1 MDFATLKRTITTYA
15 ENDFPPTSGVADP
28 DTMPSDEQLATFVRQ
43 AEQRIYNSA
52 QLLASRRNKTGNATA
67 MVPYLTAPLD
77 WLSTFSMAVMNP
89 VTGNYEYL
97 LQKDVNFIREAFPQ
111 PNSIGVP
118 SHYALFDENT
128 FLLGPTPDF
137 PYNVEL
143 HYFYYPPS
151 MTTTVD
157 GRSWLGDN
165 FDAVLLYGSLLEAY
179 TLMKGEAD
187 IMGFYQ
193 KRYDEALAMVKQYA
207 EGKSRQD
214 MYRTEQVR
222 YPVR

>member
-1 MDFATLKRTITTYA
+1 MDHDTLVKTVKAYA
-15 ENDFPPTSGVADP
+15 ENDFPLAAGTAGLTSI
-28 DTMPSDEQLATFVRQ
+28 EQVNTFIRQ
-43 AEQRIYNSA
+43 AEQRIFDSA
-52 QLLASRRNKTGNATA
+52 QLLVARRNKTGNASA
-67 MVPYLTAPLD
+67 MVPYLTTPLD
-77 WLSTFSMAVMNP
+77 WLSTFSMAVMDP

-97 LQKDVNFIREAFPQ
+97 LQKDVNFVRECFPQ
-111 PNSIGVP
+111 PNSIGKP
-118 SHYALFDENT
+118 THYALFDENT

-137 PYNVEL
+137 PYSVEL
-143 HYFYYPPS
+143 HYFYRPPS
-151 MTTTVD
+151 ITETMD
-157 GRSWLGDN
+157 GHSWLGDN

-187 IMGFYQ
+187 VMGFYQ

-207 EGKSRQD
+207 EGKNRQD

>member
-1 MDFATLKRTITTYA
+1 VDHDTLVRAIKGYT
-15 ENDFPPTSGVADP
+15 ENDFPLAAGDGGMPTAEQT
-28 DTMPSDEQLATFVRQ
+28 DTFIRQ
-43 AEQRIYNSA
+43 AEQRIFNSA
-52 QLLASRRNKTGNATA
+52 QLLVARRNKTGVATA

-97 LQKDVNFIREAFPQ
+97 LQKDVNFIRECFPQ

-137 PYNVEL
+137 PYRVEL

-151 MTTTVD
+151 ITTTVD
-157 GRSWLGDN
+157 GKSWLGNN
-165 FDAVLLYGSLLEAY
+165 FDAALLYGSLLEAY
-179 TLMKGEAD
+179 TFMKGETDVMTA
-187 IMGFYQ
+187 YQ

>member
-1 MDFATLKRTITTYA
+1 MDYTTLAKTIVTYA
-15 ENDFPPTSGVADP
+15 ENSFPPVAGVD
-28 DTMPSDEQLATFVRQ
+28 DTLLSNEQIATFVRQ

-52 QLLASRRNKTGNATA
+52 QLLVSRRNKTGSATA
-67 MVPYLTAPLD
+67 LVPYLTAPSD
-77 WLSTFSMAVMNP
+77 WLSTFSLAIMDP

-97 LQKDVNFIREAFPQ
+97 LQKDVNFIREAFPY
-111 PNSIGVP
+111 PNSLGKP

-137 PYNVEL
+137 PYGVEL
-143 HYFYYPPS
+143 HYYRYPPS
-151 MTTTVD
+151 IVD
-157 GRSWLGDN
+157 AGTSWLGDN
-165 FDAVLLYGSLLEAY
+165 FDASLLYGSLLEAY
-179 TLMKGEAD
+179 TLMKGEQDVMTA
-187 IMGFYQ
+187 YQ
-193 KRYDEALAMVKQYA
+193 TRYDQALAMVKQYA

>member
-1 MDFATLKRTITTYA
+1 VDYDTLVRTVKGYT
-15 ENDFPPTSGVADP
+15 ENDFPLAAGDGGMPTA
-28 DTMPSDEQLATFVRQ
+28 EQLATFVRQ
-43 AEQRIYNSA
+43 AEQRIYNST
-52 QLLASRRNKTGNATA
+52 QLLVARRNKTGNITA

-77 WLSTFSMAVMNP
+77 WLSTFSLAVMDP

-97 LQKDVNFIREAFPQ
+97 LQKDVNFIREAFPP
-111 PNSIGVP
+111 PNSLGKP
-118 SHYALFDENT
+118 SHYALFDQNT

-137 PYNVEL
+137 PYSVEL

-151 MTTTVD
+151 ITTTDD
-157 GRSWLGDN
+157 GHSWLGDN
-165 FDAVLLYGSLLEAY
+165 FDASLLYGSILEAY
-179 TLMKGEAD
+179 TFMKGETDMFAV
-187 IMGFYQ
+187 YQ